1 MAGLEISSHY
11 TFSEFSFYFN
21 FVLIIC
27 DLYVANDVGFLVGL
41 VVALP
46 AVEALADFGYPRKHR
61 RLPVSF
67 NNCKVLVSRIGNPP
81 ANFPPPP
88 HPIFKDSLLQKMV
101 RMMLWELRQSIL
113 MNGH

>member
-21 FVLIIC
+21 FVLLIC

-46 AVEALADFGYPRKHR
+46 AVEALADFSYPRKHR

-81 ANFPPPP
+81 ANFPPSAPDFQMIP
-88 HPIFKDSLLQKMV
+88 YSKKWS
-101 RMMLWELRQSIL
+101 E
-113 MNGH
+113 

>member
-21 FVLIIC
+21 FVLLIC

-61 RLPVSF
+61 LH
-67 NNCKVLVSRIGNPP
+67 KVTMESLNP
-81 ANFPPPP
+81 NF
-88 HPIFKDSLLQKMV
+88 F
-101 RMMLWELRQSIL
+101 
-113 MNGH
+113 